1 MLGPDIKALF
11 ELYGEKFVN
20 ALVARMNNL
29 NLNASGSG
37 AKSIKYRA
45 TQRKLSITSKKH
57 VEGLDRG
64 LFPSDYRGKK
74 PSTSNNGLE
83 RWVKTKMRPDLDGK
97 DIRRLAFAVAA
108 TIKRNGTIKRF
119 RYRGAD
125 LIGFVIKKQ
134 LKPLA
139 NDLGDLVLKD
149 IDKAITLKLNTYKN
163 IKVQ

>member
-11 ELYGEKFVN
+11 ELYGERFVN

-45 TQRKLSITSKKH
+45 TQRKLSITAKKH
-57 VEGLDRG
+57 VEGLDRS

-74 PSTSNNGLE
+74 PSTDNNDLD
-83 RWVKTKMRPDLDGK
+83 RWVKTKMRPDLDSK
-97 DIRRLAFAVAA
+97 DIRRLAFAVAE
-108 TIKRNGTIKRF
+108 TIKKNGTIE
-119 RYRGAD
+119 RYKYKGAN

-134 LKPLA
+134 LKPLT
-139 NDLGDLVLKD
+139 NDLGEQVLNN

-163 IKVQ
+163 IKVK